1 MKLKLKPLAD
11 QVIVI
16 TGASSG
22 IGLATARMAA
32 KAGAKVVAVARSG
45 DALAQL
51 VSEITEAGGQ
61 AVHVIADVSIEEEV
75 RRVAAIAVERF
86 GGFDSWVNNAGT
98 GIYGRLDEVPLADQR
113 RVMDVNYWGQVHGSL
128 EAVRHF
134 KERANRDTG
143 GALINVGSEVGE
155 RGIPL
160 QGAYAVTKHANK
172 GFTEAL
178 RMELED
184 EGAPVSVT
192 LVKPGQIDTPFP
204 LNAKNYLSS
213 EPHHIPPVY
222 APDVVARAILAAA
235 AKPIRDLY
243 AGGGARG
250 MAAAAHFAPGAIDR
264 PMEKSLIPGTPS
276 GRAPGRSFEDNGL
289 DRPNNRL
296 EERGNYEGRVMKTS
310 LYTEAKIH
318 PLAAGAAALGIG
330 LALFAGTK
338 LVPHAPATM
347 GGSKGESLAKALH
360 ITLEAKPG
368 REEDVREL
376 LRGILAEVQDEPMT
390 KPWFGLRRNKR
401 VFEIFETFPNDAARE
416 AHLSG
421 RGAALLTAKS
431 NELLARPARID
442 RLDVLLSKPA

>member
-32 KAGAKVVAVARSG
+32 KAGARVVAVARSG

-51 VSEITEAGGQ
+51 VSEIVTAGGQ
-61 AVHVIADVSIEEEV
+61 AIHVIADVSVEDEV
-75 RRVAAIAVERF
+75 RRVAEIAVGRF
-86 GGFDSWVNNAGT
+86 GGFDTWVNNAGA
-98 GIYGRLDEVPLADQR
+98 GIYGRIEQVPIADQR
-113 RVMDVNYWGQVHGSL
+113 RLMDVNYWSQVHGSL

-134 KERANRDTG
+134 KARNG
-143 GALINVGSEVGE
+143 GALINIGSEVGE

-160 QGAYAVTKHANK
+160 QGAYAATKHAIK

-204 LNAKNYLSS
+204 VNAKNYLPS
-213 EPHHIPPVY
+213 EPHHVPPVY
-222 APDVVARAILAAA
+222 APEVVARAILGAAVR
-235 AKPIRDLY
+235 PIRDLY

-250 MAAAAHFAPGAIDR
+250 MAAAAHLAPGAIDR
-264 PMEKSLIPGTPS
+264 PLGAALIPTTPS
-276 GRAPGRSFEDNGL
+276 GREPARSFEDNGL

-296 EERGNYEGRVMKTS
+296 EEHGNYEGHVMRTS
-310 LYTEAKIH
+310 LYTEAKLH
-318 PLAAGAAALGIG
+318 PLAAGAAALGVG
-330 LALFAGTK
+330 LALLAGAK
-338 LVPHAPATM
+338 LKPHAPARM
-347 GGSKGESLAKALH
+347 GGAAGESLAKALH
-360 ITLEAKPG
+360 VTLEARQG
-368 REEDVREL
+368 REDEVREL
-376 LRGILAEVQDEPMT
+376 LRNILAEVQDEPGT
-390 KPWFGLRRNKR
+390 RSWYGVRRTGR
-401 VFEIFETFPNDAARE
+401 VFEIFETFPDEAARA
-416 AHLSG
+416 AHLAG
-421 RGAALLTAKS
+421 KGAALLMARS

-442 RLDVLLSKPA
+442 RLDLLLRKPG